1 MVDKTITSNKK
12 VKGVTVMDW
21 ANNLEQFTRQL
32 SELQSGIFK
41 SWNPTMP
48 TMQGFNTPS
57 YRETFEK
64 TLKFQEDVLT
74 SSLQFQALVARLSIE
89 TQKQFWEGYFNTMR
103 NTQIQKSE

>member
-1 MVDKTITSNKK
+1 
-12 VKGVTVMDW
+12 MDW

-41 SWNPTMP
+41 SWTSTMP
-48 TMQGFNTPS
+48 TMQGSNTPN

-64 TLKFQEDVLT
+64 TLKFQEEVLT

-89 TQKQFWEGYFNTMR
+89 TQKQLWEAYFNTMR
-103 NTQIQKSE
+103 NTQIKKSE

>member
-1 MVDKTITSNKK
+1 
-12 VKGVTVMDW
+12 MDW

-41 SWNPTMP
+41 SWNSTMP
-48 TMQGFNTPS
+48 TMQGFNTQN
-57 YRETFEK
+57 YRETFDK
-64 TLKFQEDVLT
+64 TLKFQEEVLT

-103 NTQIQKSE
+103 NTQLKKSE

>member
-41 SWNPTMP
+41 SWTSTMP
-48 TMQGFNTPS
+48 TMQGFNTQN
-57 YRETFEK
+57 YRETVEK
-64 TLKFQEDVLT
+64 TLKFQEEVLT

-89 TQKQFWEGYFNTMR
+89 TQKQLWEGYFNTIR
-103 NTQIQKSE
+103 NTQLKKSE